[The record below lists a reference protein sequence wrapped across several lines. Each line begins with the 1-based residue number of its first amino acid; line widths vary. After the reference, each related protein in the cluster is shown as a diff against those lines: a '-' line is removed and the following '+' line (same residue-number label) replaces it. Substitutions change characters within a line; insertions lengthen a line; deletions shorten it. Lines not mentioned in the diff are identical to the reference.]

1 MSCVGFSTLGTFAS
15 LWVSE
20 KGWGQPW
27 LAFTAFSLVFVA
39 TRMAG
44 GRLPDR
50 MGGARVAAVS
60 ALVEALGQL
69 CMGVALDEDT
79 LVAGAV
85 LTGMGYALVFPG
97 LGLVA
102 LRAIQP
108 QSRALAMGTYTA
120 FLDLTLAFS
129 IPLLG
134 WLAEYAGLQS
144 VFLVASLCALASAL
158 VSFGIAVRSAK
169 STA

>member
-1 MSCVGFSTLGTFAS
+1 
-15 LWVSE
+15 
-20 KGWGQPW
+20 
-27 LAFTAFSLVFVA
+27 
-39 TRMAG
+39 
-44 GRLPDR
+44 
-50 MGGARVAAVS
+50 
-60 ALVEALGQL
+60 
-69 CMGVALDEDT
+69 
-79 LVAGAV
+79 
-85 LTGMGYALVFPG
+85 
-97 LGLVA
+97 
-102 LRAIQP
+102 
-108 QSRALAMGTYTA
+108 MGTYTA